1 MTKPTKDNNDD
12 VLDFINSLPDSKP
25 GTPKPSKALS
35 SNPGGV
41 GKDSTENKE
50 DLLDFLD
57 ELEQHERTKKT
68 KKPSKLAPKTA
79 SKPTGS
85 DADDEPTTGTTTDKS
100 DTTNEDIDPQQPQEK
115 AEEES
120 ETQDIPNPISSI
132 TSWWNL
138 EGSNKVNSLWGKITD
153 NAEKLSEQTY
163 QLANDATNQ
172 LNTRAR
178 NLDTDQITG
187 QLNNLFQNVSN
198 TLKQGLIEEADEIL
212 NVSIINEINYDTINV
227 NNLVL
232 DNFLKVVNQVEGRIH
247 VRLNEFN
254 QGQEEQIK
262 KNQEDQVEHHQEQS
276 NIVIT
281 CNTKQDEESKLVYF
295 EVTLKDITNGITIT
309 NKSQSLPLQWWKWIQ
324 GEKLALDES
333 IDPKEWV
340 KTWINNGLDLSVG
353 ILVQQYIINR
363 MGV

>member
-1 MTKPTKDNNDD
+1 MTKPTKNNNDD

-25 GTPKPSKALS
+25 GTPKPSKTS
-35 SNPGGV
+35 GSNTGG
-41 GKDSTENKE
+41 GNDSTENKE

-57 ELEQHERTKKT
+57 ELEQHEKTKKT

-79 SKPTGS
+79 SKPTSS

-100 DTTNEDIDPQQPQEK
+100 DTTNEDIEPQQPQEK
-115 AEEES
+115 TEEES
-120 ETQDIPNPISSI
+120 DNQDIPNPISSI

-187 QLNNLFQNVSN
+187 QLNNLFHNVSN

-212 NVSIINEINYDTINV
+212 NVSIINEINYDAINV

-281 CNTKQDEESKLVYF
+281 CNANQDEENKLVYF
-295 EVTLKDITNGITIT
+295 EITLKDITNGITIT

-324 GEKLALDES
+324 GEKLEFDES

-340 KTWINNGLDLSVG
+340 KTWVKNGLDLSVG

>member
-1 MTKPTKDNNDD
+1 M
-12 VLDFINSLPDSKP
+12 
-25 GTPKPSKALS
+25 
-35 SNPGGV
+35 
-41 GKDSTENKE
+41 
-50 DLLDFLD
+50 
-57 ELEQHERTKKT
+57 
-68 KKPSKLAPKTA
+68 
-79 SKPTGS
+79 
-85 DADDEPTTGTTTDKS
+85 
-100 DTTNEDIDPQQPQEK
+100 
-115 AEEES
+115 
-120 ETQDIPNPISSI
+120 
-132 TSWWNL
+132 
-138 EGSNKVNSLWGKITD
+138 
-153 NAEKLSEQTY
+153 
-163 QLANDATNQ
+163 ANDATNQ

-187 QLNNLFQNVSN
+187 QLNNLFHNVSN

-212 NVSIINEINYDTINV
+212 NVSIINEINYDAINV

-281 CNTKQDEESKLVYF
+281 CNANQDEENKLVYF
-295 EVTLKDITNGITIT
+295 EITLKDITNGITIT

-324 GEKLALDES
+324 GEKLEFDES

-340 KTWINNGLDLSVG
+340 KTWVKNGLDLSVG

>member
-25 GTPKPSKALS
+25 GTPKPSKTS
-35 SNPGGV
+35 GSNTGG
-41 GKDSTENKE
+41 GNDSTENKE

-57 ELEQHERTKKT
+57 ELEQHEKTKKT

-79 SKPTGS
+79 SKPTSS

-100 DTTNEDIDPQQPQEK
+100 DTTNEDIEPQQPQEK
-115 AEEES
+115 TNEES
-120 ETQDIPNPISSI
+120 DNQDIPNPISSI
-132 TSWWNL
+132 TSWWNS

-187 QLNNLFQNVSN
+187 QLNNLFHNVSN

-212 NVSIINEINYDTINV
+212 NVSIINEINYDAINV
-227 NNLVL
+227 NILVL

-281 CNTKQDEESKLVYF
+281 CNANQDEENKLVYF
-295 EVTLKDITNGITIT
+295 EITLKDITNGITIT

-324 GEKLALDES
+324 GEKLEFDES

-340 KTWINNGLDLSVG
+340 KTWVKNGLDLSVG
-353 ILVQQYIINR
+353 ISVQQYIINR